1 MSSQPNFFC
10 LAQGCPPGT
19 DAEDVSENVC
29 GIPVTTGGD
38 TIPNLGVNMT
48 YETNS
53 GAPSFNFPEIKG
65 KIDDAETCPCTV
77 AFDENYFAVD
87 LDGVEYSVYPAQP
100 YSSMFDFTDK
110 RDLKS
115 LTLKDVVSQNTAID
129 LVIEVKGSWEN
140 MNENT
145 NNRNLFVG
153 KRFEAIM
160 GL

>member
-1 MSSQPNFFC
+1 
-10 LAQGCPPGT
+10 
-19 DAEDVSENVC
+19 
-29 GIPVTTGGD
+29 
-38 TIPNLGVNMT
+38 MT

-65 KIDDAETCPCTV
+65 KIDNAETCPCTV

-110 RDLKS
+110 SDLKS

>member
-1 MSSQPNFFC
+1 
-10 LAQGCPPGT
+10 
-19 DAEDVSENVC
+19 
-29 GIPVTTGGD
+29 
-38 TIPNLGVNMT
+38 MT

-53 GAPSFNFPEIKG
+53 EAPSFSSPEIKG

-77 AFDENYFAVD
+77 DFDGQDYIASD

-110 RDLKS
+110 SDFNS

-129 LVIEVKGSWEN
+129 LVIEVKRILKN

-145 NNRNLFVG
+145 IIEICL
-153 KRFEAIM
+153 
-160 GL
+160 